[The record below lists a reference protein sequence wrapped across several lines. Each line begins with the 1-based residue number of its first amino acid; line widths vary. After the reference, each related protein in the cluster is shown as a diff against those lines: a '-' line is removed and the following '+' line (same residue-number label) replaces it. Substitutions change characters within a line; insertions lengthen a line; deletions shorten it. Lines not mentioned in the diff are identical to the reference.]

1 MAKSNYA
8 FTWLG
13 KAEDKEKLH
22 LGLEELTGNDFEA
35 AERAEM
41 TAGNNAPL
49 LMFSKSFQARLAAM
63 ALKVPAP
70 EVKAL
75 PIKKYAVL
83 TSEVFTFLFGQSE
96 ESVLE
101 KPIEG

>member
-13 KAEDKEKLH
+13 KPEDKDKRRA
-22 LGLEELTGNDFEA
+22 GLEELTGNDFEA

-41 TAGNNAPL
+41 SAGNTAPL
-49 LMFSKSFQARLAAM
+49 LTLTKSFQARLAAA

-70 EVKAL
+70 EIKGL
-75 PIKKYAVL
+75 PIRKYNAL